1 MTNEGTPSPLFQNP
15 SETFDFRDKLVQ
27 LFERFD
33 RDKDNYL
40 NYPEL
45 KSLQYQTSGAD
56 MTIEQYKHV
65 CIMLDCHPD
74 RGVSVEALRLTYKAE
89 GTDLDG
95 DYEKVFGKDTEKKVL
110 KKEAKKEV
118 QDEVLEV
125 GEDGVDIS
133 S

>member
-1 MTNEGTPSPLFQNP
+1 MTKEGTPSPLFQNP
-15 SETFDFRDKLVQ
+15 SETFDFRDKLVH

-33 RDKDNYL
+33 HDKDKYL

-65 CIMLDCHPD
+65 CTMLDCHPD
-74 RGVSVEALRLTYKAE
+74 RGVSMEALRLTYKAE

-95 DYEKVFGKDTEKKVL
+95 DYEKVFGKDIAKIGL
-110 KKEAKKEV
+110 KKEAQKKE
-118 QDEVLEV
+118 EEEILEV